1 MAQLAVL
8 LAASAVMLTS
18 VACFAAESMQLTVE
32 GQTRMVLLE
41 RPPASGPHPTIIML
55 HGAFVSP
62 AQEAWESGL
71 ARFGPRDGFVVA
83 FPEGRGLRWNFFPP
97 GQVPVQEVAFFQ
109 PHGGV
114 PDDVSFIKLLIA
126 ELVKRG
132 IADPNRI
139 YLAGRSLGGVMTLRL
154 ACHDAQPFAAIGL
167 VVSAM
172 AEVTG
177 ANCRVAKSLPLVM
190 LSGTADPVLPYAGGR
205 SRRGDMLW
213 PAERVVRSFRELNG
227 CTEPADKSVM
237 GGARPQPIEIE
248 HSTRCRSGDVLFYRV
263 VGGGHAPPADFGRL
277 LLDFFLDKAPRATPP
292 VAGQAA
298 PATCKRFETRLF
310 ADLCG
315 GCSRPPFNQEL
326 VRTAA
331 DEWTVNY
338 VDGTNTRRSYKYRQ
352 VAENAS
358 EILLYDGS
366 RDIHARLDLVAR
378 KGFVRRGSGGDWVP
392 ILNILAAQCS

>member
-1 MAQLAVL
+1 MTQLAVL
-8 LAASAVMLTS
+8 LAAGLWVLAPMASH
-18 VACFAAESMQLTVE
+18 AAESMQLMVE
-32 GQTRMVLLE
+32 GQVRTVLLE
-41 RPPASGPHPTIIML
+41 RPAAPGPRPTIIML
-55 HGAFVSP
+55 HGALVSP
-62 AQEAWESGL
+62 TQEGWESGL
-71 ARFGPRDGFVVA
+71 ARSGPRDGFAVA
-83 FPEGRGLRWNFFPP
+83 FPEGRGLRWNFFSP
-97 GQVPVQEVAFFQ
+97 GQVPAQEVAFFLQ
-109 PHGGV
+109 HGGV
-114 PDDVSFIKLLIA
+114 PDDVSFIKLLVG

-154 ACHDAQPFAAIGL
+154 ACQDAEPFAALGL
-167 VVSAM
+167 VVSTM

-177 ANCRVAKSLPLVM
+177 ATCRIPKSLPLVM

-213 PAERVVRSFRELNG
+213 PAERVVRFFRDLNG
-227 CTEPADKSVM
+227 CTEPAHKSVM
-237 GGARPQPIEIE
+237 AGARPQPIEIE
-248 HSTRCRSGDVLFYRV
+248 HSARCRSGAVLFYRV
-263 VGGGHAPPADFGRL
+263 VGGGHAPPADFGGL
-277 LLDFFLDKAPRATPP
+277 LLDFFRDKATQAKAS
-292 VAGQAA
+292 VAGRVTS
-298 PATCKRFETRLF
+298 ATCNRFETRLF

-378 KGFVRRGSGGDWVP
+378 KGFARRGSGGDWVP
-392 ILNILAAQCS
+392 ILNILSAQCS

>member
-1 MAQLAVL
+1 MAQFAVF
-8 LAASAVMLTS
+8 LAAGVLTLAPVTS
-18 VACFAAESMQLTVE
+18 FAAESMQLTVE
-32 GQTRMVLLE
+32 DQVRMVLLE
-41 RPPASGPHPTIIML
+41 RPAAPGPRATIIML
-55 HGAFVSP
+55 HGALVSP
-62 AQEAWESGL
+62 TQEGSESAL
-71 ARFGPRDGFVVA
+71 ARFGPREGFAVA

-97 GQVPVQEVAFFQ
+97 GQVPAQEVAFFR

-114 PDDVSFIKLLIA
+114 PDDVSFIKLLVG

-154 ACHDAQPFAAIGL
+154 ACHDAEPFAALGL
-167 VVSAM
+167 VVSTM

-177 ANCRVAKSLPLVM
+177 ANCRVAKSLPFVM

-205 SRRGDMLW
+205 SRRGDLLW
-213 PAERVVRSFRELNG
+213 PAERVVRFFRNLNG
-227 CTEPADKSVM
+227 CTEPADRSFM
-237 GGARPQPIEIE
+237 GGERPQPIEIE
-248 HSTRCRSGDVLFYRV
+248 HSTRCRSGAVLFYRV

-277 LLDFFLDKAPRATPP
+277 LLDFFRDKAPQAKPSVAGRATP
-292 VAGQAA
+292 
-298 PATCKRFETRLF
+298 ATCNRFETRLF

-358 EILLYDGS
+358 EILLYDGT

-378 KGFVRRGSGGDWVP
+378 KGFVRRGRGGDWVP
-392 ILNILAAQCS
+392 ILNILTAQCS